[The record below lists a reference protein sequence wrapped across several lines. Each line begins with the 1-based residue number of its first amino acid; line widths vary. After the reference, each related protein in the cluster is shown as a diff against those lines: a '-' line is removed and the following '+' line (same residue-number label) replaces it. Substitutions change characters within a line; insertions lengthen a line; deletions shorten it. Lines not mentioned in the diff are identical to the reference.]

1 MRYEA
6 ISRVNG
12 GCWESDPYVGEI
24 EADSCE
30 DALEQY
36 LDVIADNLRAVNAV
50 FSGKC
55 GDIVE
60 YRYLEMGKS
69 LNTIYR
75 PQRLS
80 PLLSGRDL
88 GKPKNS

>member
-60 YRYLEMGKS
+60 YRYDDVILEITMKEIEEDS
-69 LNTIYR
+69 E
-75 PQRLS
+75 
-80 PLLSGRDL
+80 
-88 GKPKNS
+88 